1 MPVSIHSRSVLQNI
15 KGFLAEHTL
24 GSIAVLAFLFL
35 AIFLL
40 WPVMA
45 LLVKSVAGPEG
56 LTLQY
61 YEEFVTSGYY
71 FDSLLNTLLL
81 GILTT
86 LVCLS
91 VGFCIAYMTT
101 RGPMYLRRPLRLIA
115 LLPLVAPPF
124 VFALSFII
132 LFGRSGIITEALNL
146 KWSIYGF
153 PGVVLAQSLA
163 FLPLAYV
170 MIENTLSSLNPNL
183 EDSAANLGA
192 TEGKILRSI
201 TIPLLLPA
209 FWKAALIVYVLA
221 IEEFGNAALLSGRVP
236 FLAPDTYIV
245 IIGTEANF
253 NMGSV
258 LSIFLVLPCIT
269 IFVIQNFLIR
279 GKGFATILGKPTS
292 AEPRHISPHILIPI
306 LIVSFIACS
315 LILLTFGVV
324 GVGAFTKIIG
334 IDNTFVLEHI
344 LSVRANSA
352 LINSMTVSL
361 LAGLFGALL
370 GVLLAYAIVR
380 GKFRGRATLEGISL
394 SGFAF
399 PGTAMGLGY
408 LLAFNNPP
416 LLLTGTIA
424 ILVICSICR
433 AFVVSEELGITKL
446 QQLSIE
452 IEEASFNLGASTA
465 TTFRRVVFP
474 IIFPAFM
481 SGFMYIF
488 MRTMITLSA
497 VIFLISPGYFLASIF
512 IFEAGTYA
520 ELGLACATTLKLI
533 AVVGASLAVIH
544 YLNKWT
550 GLSATMRGA

>member
-1 MPVSIHSRSVLQNI
+1 MPMSIHSRSVLQNI
-15 KGFLAEHTL
+15 KGFLSAHTL
-24 GSIAVLAFLFL
+24 GSIAGLAFFFL
-35 AIFLL
+35 VIFLL
-40 WPVMA
+40 WPMMA

-61 YEEFVTSGYY
+61 YKEFVTSGYY
-71 FDSLLNTLLL
+71 SDSLLNTLLL

-124 VFALSFII
+124 IFALSFII

-279 GKGFATILGKPTS
+279 GKDYATILGKPTS

-334 IDNTFVLEHI
+334 INNTFVLEHI

-408 LLAFNNPP
+408 L
-416 LLLTGTIA
+416 
-424 ILVICSICR
+424 
-433 AFVVSEELGITKL
+433 
-446 QQLSIE
+446 
-452 IEEASFNLGASTA
+452 
-465 TTFRRVVFP
+465 
-474 IIFPAFM
+474 
-481 SGFMYIF
+481 
-488 MRTMITLSA
+488 
-497 VIFLISPGYFLASIF
+497 
-512 IFEAGTYA
+512 
-520 ELGLACATTLKLI
+520 
-533 AVVGASLAVIH
+533 
-544 YLNKWT
+544 
-550 GLSATMRGA
+550 